1 MPIIR
6 HTNSADATWTRRAEH
21 PGLEFEKQ
29 ELVGKSDAQQCTV
42 SLMKIPPHQAAFPY
56 HYHILNEENFFI
68 LNGKGLLRTPD
79 GEQEVLPGDY
89 IFFPRGEDGAHKLT
103 NISDTEPL
111 IYIDFDT
118 SNIPEICF
126 YPDSEKIGV
135 WCTDIR
141 QLYFTRDQVG
151 YYDGE

>member
-1 MPIIR
+1 MSIIQ
-6 HTNSADATWTRRAEH
+6 HTNSLDAVWTRRAEH

-29 ELVGKSDAQQCTV
+29 ELIGKSHAQQCTA
-42 SLMKIPPHQAAFPY
+42 SLIKIPPHRAAFPY

-68 LNGKGLLRTPD
+68 LSGKGLLRTPD
-79 GEQEVLPGDY
+79 GEQEVSSGDF
-89 IFFPRGEDGAHKLT
+89 IFFPRGESGAHKMT

-118 SNIPEICF
+118 ANDPEVCI

-135 WCTDIR
+135 WGKGIR
-141 QLYFTRDQVG
+141 QLYFLKDQVG